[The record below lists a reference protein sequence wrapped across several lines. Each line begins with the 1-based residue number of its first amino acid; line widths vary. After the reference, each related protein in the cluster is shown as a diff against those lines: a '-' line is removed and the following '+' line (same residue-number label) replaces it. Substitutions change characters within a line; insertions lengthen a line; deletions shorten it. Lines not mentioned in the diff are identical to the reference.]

1 MTVHPFRIRT
11 GTPDDQAAAYHVC
24 VKTGDH
30 GGDGEP
36 FYRDD
41 PAALGRI
48 FVGPYLAFEP
58 ELSLILE
65 DDQGVCGYAFGALD
79 SRRFYLRYELEWRPR
94 LCSEF
99 PSPTGDPATWSRVQT
114 VHSWYHQPNYFC
126 PEPYSLYPSHMHI
139 DLLSR
144 ARGSGNGRAM
154 MEIVMERLRQ
164 RGSPG
169 AHLGVSLR
177 NLPAQAF
184 YRALGFHDLIRTS
197 DKNASD
203 ENVGSEN
210 DGTVYMG
217 KRFDS

>member
-1 MTVHPFRIRT
+1 MVSNMTVHPFRIRT

-94 LCSEF
+94 LCSVSISYRRSCDLVSYKPSILVSSSQTTSARNPTRYIFSHAYRSPFEPAVRMDARDGRSLWVTPSTRF
-99 PSPTGDPATWSRVQT
+99 PRCTPWSQPATYQLRHST
-114 VHSWYHQPNYFC
+114 VLW
-126 PEPYSLYPSHMHI
+126 
-139 DLLSR
+139 
-144 ARGSGNGRAM
+144 
-154 MEIVMERLRQ
+154 
-164 RGSPG
+164 
-169 AHLGVSLR
+169 
-177 NLPAQAF
+177 AF
-184 YRALGFHDLIRTS
+184 T
-197 DKNASD
+197 
-203 ENVGSEN
+203 
-210 DGTVYMG
+210 T
-217 KRFDS
+217 